1 MPINQLEGIDVWA
14 ANNMLLLITI
24 ALALLCAA
32 IDYKALPLL
41 VARYVKPS
49 GGNLSQLLRFGKMTI
64 SLLVGVYTWLALLF
78 NAYGLTVAARV
89 LVIWLLVD
97 ASFSLWTLFR
107 KVR

>member
-1 MPINQLEGIDVWA
+1 MPINQFEMVGNWA
-14 ANNMLLLITI
+14 GNNGLLLITI
-24 ALALLCAA
+24 ALALFCAA

-49 GGNLSQLLRFGKMTI
+49 GGNLSQLLKFGKMTI

-78 NAYGLTVAARV
+78 NANGLTIAARV

-97 ASFSLWTLFR
+97 VSFSLWTLFR

>member
-1 MPINQLEGIDVWA
+1 MPINQLEGIGHWA
-14 ANNMLLLITI
+14 GNNNMLLLTI

>member
-1 MPINQLEGIDVWA
+1 MPINQLKGIDVWA
-14 ANNMLLLITI
+14 GNNMLLLITI
-24 ALALLCAA
+24 TLALLCAV

-64 SLLVGVYTWLALLF
+64 ALLVGVYTWLALLF
-78 NAYGLTVAARV
+78 NAYGLPVAARV

-107 KVR
+107 KIR

>member
-1 MPINQLEGIDVWA
+1 MPINQLEGVSRWA
-14 ANNMLLLITI
+14 GNNLLLLLTI

-64 SLLVGVYTWLALLF
+64 ALLVGVYTWLALLF
-78 NAYGLTVAARV
+78 NAYGLTAAARV

-97 ASFSLWTLFR
+97 ASFSIWTLFR

>member
-1 MPINQLEGIDVWA
+1 MSINQLEGIEVWA
-14 ANNMLLLITI
+14 GNNMLLLITI

-41 VARYVKPS
+41 VARFVKPT

-89 LVIWLLVD
+89 LLFWLLVD
-97 ASFSLWTLFR
+97 VSFSLWMLFR

>member
-1 MPINQLEGIDVWA
+1 MPIHQLEGIEVWA
-14 ANNMLLLITI
+14 GNNSMLLITI
-24 ALALLCAA
+24 VLAMLCAA

-49 GGNLSQLLRFGKMTI
+49 GGNLSQLLRFGKMSI

-78 NAYGLTVAARV
+78 NAYGFTVAARV
-89 LVIWLLVD
+89 LVIWMLVD

-107 KVR
+107 KVH

>member
-1 MPINQLEGIDVWA
+1 MPINQYEGIGHWA
-14 ANNMLLLITI
+14 GNNMLLLITI

-41 VARYVKPS
+41 VARYVKPT

-78 NAYGLTVAARV
+78 NAYGFTVAARV

-107 KVR
+107 KIR

>member
-1 MPINQLEGIDVWA
+1 MPINQYEGIGHWA
-14 ANNMLLLITI
+14 GNNMLLLITI

-49 GGNLSQLLRFGKMTI
+49 GGNLSQMLNFGKATVA
-64 SLLVGVYTWLALLF
+64 LLVGVYTWLALMF
-78 NAYGLTVAARV
+78 NALGLTVAARV

-97 ASFSLWTLFR
+97 ALFSLWTLFR
-107 KVR
+107 KAP

>member
-1 MPINQLEGIDVWA
+1 MPINQLEGIGHWA
-14 ANNMLLLITI
+14 GNNLLVLITI
-24 ALALLCAA
+24 ALALLSAA

-78 NAYGLTVAARV
+78 NAYGLTVAAQA
-89 LVIWLLVD
+89 LVIFLFVD
-97 ASFSLWTLFR
+97 TSFSLWKLFR
-107 KVR
+107 KVC

>member
-1 MPINQLEGIDVWA
+1 MPINQLEGIGHWA
-14 ANNMLLLITI
+14 GDNSMLLITI

-41 VARYVKPS
+41 VARYAKPS
-49 GGNLSQLLRFGKMTI
+49 GGNLSQILNFGKATI
-64 SLLVGVYTWLALLF
+64 ALLVGIYTWLALLF
-78 NAYGLTVAARV
+78 NSYGLTVAARL

>member
-1 MPINQLEGIDVWA
+1 MPINPFEIIGLWVG
-14 ANNMLLLITI
+14 NNMLLLVTI
-24 ALALLCAA
+24 VLALLCAA

-49 GGNLSQLLRFGKMTI
+49 GGNLSQLLRFGKITI